1 MFNLFQQQTTVS
13 KHIVQSAEKKSFI
26 LGNQSSS
33 IMEKLVPVSGAK
45 RSSSACSK
53 TDQESIKQSGKK
65 MKQEKS
71 GTLIYST

>member
-13 KHIVQSAEKKSFI
+13 KHIVQSSEKKSFI

-33 IMEKLVPVSGAK
+33 IMKKSVPVSGAK
-45 RSSSACSK
+45 RNSSTCSK

-65 MKQEKS
+65 MKQEES
-71 GTLIYST
+71 GTLIYSI

>member
-13 KHIVQSAEKKSFI
+13 KHIVQSSEKKSFI

-33 IMEKLVPVSGAK
+33 IMEKSVPVSGAK

-53 TDQESIKQSGKK
+53 TDQELIKQSGKK

-71 GTLIYST
+71 GTLTYST